1 MHKQGWAL
9 EQSMLG
15 LGQIYLAIDQHEM
28 AGPVSREPAENKLI
42 SAKHLPSRDAHRD
55 ETTRV
60 HLILRSMLFALV
72 LIPITLC
79 FVRFEIKVRGGKC
92 SRDGGNYADLGPDN
106 TLSGGLLI
114 SHINIIVCLC
124 LPNEH
129 INKYLSGDQLR
140 WQGGSRRRQNMI
152 NCRHLKQWKR
162 PDQRL
167 LFIKYDFIL

>member
-28 AGPVSREPAENKLI
+28 AGPVSREPENKLI

-79 FVRFEIKVRGGKC
+79 FVRFEIKVLGGKC
-92 SRDGGNYADLGPDN
+92 SRDGGNYADLGPDK

-162 PDQRL
+162 PNQQTL
-167 LFIKYDFIL
+167 VYKI